1 MEIEKVETT
10 YRVQLNASEYDFLEV
25 VQDEEGRITIKFL
38 DTRWRTVEETIKML
52 AEISENLKTLSLK

>member
-25 VQDEEGRITIKFL
+25 VQDEEGRITL
-38 DTRWRTVEETIKML
+38 T
-52 AEISENLKTLSLK
+52 